1 MSISRNFSKCH
12 QDVDIRILNS
22 QAIYKPDSSSV
33 KYLEETMPNWVPNRL
48 KADVVESM
56 RGFNHYVAL
65 DIAIFATDCAVYG
78 TCTFTELPNIDSI
91 LKHHY
96 NAIIH
101 TAQKLGL
108 TLRHSDEEEVQ
119 KAEWFEDSDY

>member
-1 MSISRNFSKCH
+1 MTISKNFTKSH
-12 QDVDIRILNS
+12 QDVDIRIWNS

-33 KYLEETMPNWVPNRL
+33 KYLEETMPDWVPNRL

-56 RGFNHYVAL
+56 RGFNHRVAF
-65 DIAIFATDCAVYG
+65 DIASFVLDCAIYG

-101 TAQKLGL
+101 TARQLGL
-108 TLRHSDEEEVQ
+108 TLRHSDEEEVHT
-119 KAEWFEDSDY
+119 AEWLEDSDD

>member
-33 KYLEETMPNWVPNRL
+33 KYLEETMPDWVPNRL

-56 RGFNHYVAL
+56 RGFNHHVAF
-65 DIAIFATDCAVYG
+65 DIAVFATDCAVYG
-78 TCTFTELPNIDSI
+78 TCTFTELPNVDSI

-96 NAIIH
+96 NALIH
-101 TAQKLGL
+101 TARQLGL
-108 TLRHSDEEEVQ
+108 TFRHSDEKEVHN
-119 KAEWFEDSDY
+119 AEWLEDSNY